1 MYPDL
6 SYILNSLI
14 GTEVDN
20 GFSIIKT
27 FGLLLAL
34 AIFSSAY
41 FLNLE
46 LKRKERQGI
55 FKPRSLTKMVG
66 APASIGELI
75 FNTLLGFFL
84 GFKLLYIVQN
94 FGEFKM
100 DAPGLLLSTKGNL
113 IGGIIGA
120 ILLGGL
126 KYWEKQREV
135 LPKPQSKTIRSVP
148 SDHLGDITLI
158 AAFTGILGAKFFAV
172 FEDFSNV
179 TSGHFWEILL
189 SGSGLAI
196 YGGLIGGTIGVI
208 AYLKRHKIAVLPFA
222 DAIAPALIMGYLVG
236 RLGCQLSGDGDWGI
250 ENANPTPSWWV
261 FPDWLW
267 SYTYPQN
274 VLNEGVPIAECIG
287 NYCRELAVGVYP
299 TPIYEMLMSAVIFAI
314 LWALRKRLKVHG
326 LLFCVYLMFN
336 GVERYLIES
345 IRVNSRND
353 VLGMSLTQAEIIAV
367 LFFLTGMIG
376 YFVLRNRGNRA

>member
-1 MYPDL
+1 MFPDL

-34 AIFSSAY
+34 AFFASAY

-46 LKRKERQGI
+46 LKRKEGAGI
-55 FKPRSLTKMVG
+55 FTAQSITRIVG
-66 APASIGELI
+66 KPASIGELV

-84 GFKLLYIVQN
+84 GFKLLYIAQN
-94 FGEFKM
+94 FKEFQM
-100 DAPGLLLSTKGNL
+100 DAPGLLLSSKGNV
-113 IGGIIGA
+113 IGGIVGA
-120 ILLGGL
+120 LVLGGL
-126 KYWEKQREV
+126 KYWEKQKDV
-135 LPKPQSKTIRSVP
+135 LPEPQSKTFQSVP
-148 SDHLGDITLI
+148 SDHIGDITLV

-222 DAIAPALIMGYLVG
+222 DAVAPALMVGYIVG

-250 ENANPTPSWWV
+250 VNTNPMPSWWI

-274 VLNEGVPIAECIG
+274 VLNEGVPIDGCVGI
-287 NYCRELAVGVYP
+287 YCRELAAGVYP
-299 TPIYEMLMSAVIFAI
+299 TPIYEMLMSAVILAI
-314 LWALRKRLKVHG
+314 LWVLRKRLKVHG
-326 LLFCVYLMFN
+326 LLFCVYLMLN

-353 VLGMSLTQAEIIAV
+353 ILGMSLTQAEIIAV

-376 YFVLRNRGNRA
+376 YFWLRRRTDS